1 MTKKATEVK
10 GSAYWLC
17 ANCGARVYV
26 KNSVSFEQYN
36 DPTVNTDWQSKVAP
50 NIAEIKVTGDIALD
64 TVLTKNVYFTSTPT
78 GFAFKSDEKLNELVD
93 MLFAKLSEKL
103 VEEEALLTVSIN
115 GSENTALDFKA
126 ADTVK
131 ETLKTLLTNAT
142 ITTEINVTIAK

>member
-1 MTKKATEVK
+1 
-10 GSAYWLC
+10 
-17 ANCGARVYV
+17 
-26 KNSVSFEQYN
+26 
-36 DPTVNTDWQSKVAP
+36 
-50 NIAEIKVTGDIALD
+50 
-64 TVLTKNVYFTSTPT
+64 
-78 GFAFKSDEKLNELVD
+78 